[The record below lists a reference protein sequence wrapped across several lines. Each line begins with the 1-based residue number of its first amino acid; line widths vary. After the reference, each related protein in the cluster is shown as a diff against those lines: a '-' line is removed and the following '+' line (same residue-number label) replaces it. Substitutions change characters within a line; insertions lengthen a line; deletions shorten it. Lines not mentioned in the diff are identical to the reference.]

1 MVRLDSVARRPVSV
15 IDSKPVEAQPGVTPD
30 AGGGAPAADVSTP
43 RPRPDLRTVRDA
55 REVALAAERQQ
66 AALLQSRT
74 GPAASS
80 LRTEVLGDGHANCL
94 ELAANGA
101 RGHQE
106 LVFMDDR
113 RAAGA
118 GNADGAGHVLVRDP
132 ASGRVWDPNDGPPP
146 TNTSAW
152 KYRSADAWA
161 AAQGFGAEGGPA
173 YKESGAVRASEVQDV
188 LRLPPEQRAAHIAG
202 NPALGRVEHMLVADG
217 QDPDVP
223 NGAAA
228 GLGLPPLA
236 NVVDGTHGTAAST
249 AVQILETM
257 ADGRPAFRPELG
269 QIGGVQWFVT
279 EGTPHVGRG
288 TSNPV
293 TIPVEIEVPRGS
305 LQFGEAELTRIYQAE
320 LGPARTLAEQQFRQ
334 RNNLAPTDPLNSRAQ
349 NTIRFNAE
357 RIAERQMWTRVGE
370 QVARSESGVGRVT
383 LQNSRFSRGGD
394 GTFTLTS
401 RPEAVRVRGGAN
413 ALVEI
418 IQRTGEPVERPVL
431 QAAEQLASRER
442 WAGRVQGA
450 FRVGGRV
457 LIVAGAVADGYRIYQ
472 ADDRLRE
479 SVRVAGGWAGATAA
493 GGAFATWASPSLA
506 TGPWGWLGYGL
517 GTLGAGAVGYF
528 AGESIAEE
536 AYELVVDGD
545 PIYVGPGD

>member
-1 MVRLDSVARRPVSV
+1 MVVDP
-15 IDSKPVEAQPGVTPD
+15 QPAEVGV
-30 AGGGAPAADVSTP
+30 GGGAEPGGDSPTAEAP
-43 RPRPDLRTVRDA
+43 LRGARPDPQRVRDSRESA
-55 REVALAAERQQ
+55 RAAERQQ
-66 AALLQSRT
+66 AAFFQTR
-74 GPAASS
+74 GPAAST
-80 LRTEVLGDGHANCL
+80 LRSEVLGDGDANCL
-94 ELAANGA
+94 ELAAKGA
-101 RGHQE
+101 RGHHE

-113 RAAGA
+113 RAANA

-146 TNTSAW
+146 ANTNAW
-152 KYRSADAWA
+152 RYRSADAWA
-161 AAQGFGAEGGPA
+161 TAQGFGAEGGPA

-188 LRLPPEQRAAHIAG
+188 LRLPPEQRAARIAES
-202 NPALGRVEHMLVADG
+202 PALARVSDLRVADG
-217 QDPDVP
+217 QDPTVP

-249 AVQILETM
+249 ALQILETM
-257 ADGRPAFRPELG
+257 ADGRPAFRPDVG
-269 QIGGVQWFVT
+269 QVGGVQWFVT
-279 EGTPHVGRG
+279 EGSPHVGRG
-288 TSNPV
+288 ATNPV

-305 LQFGEAELTRIYQAE
+305 LQFGEAELNRIYQSE
-320 LGPARTLAEQQFRQ
+320 LGPARQLAERQFRE
-334 RNNLAPTDPLNSRAQ
+334 RNNLGPNDPLSSRAQ
-349 NTIRFNAE
+349 NTIGHNAE

-370 QVARSESGVGRVT
+370 QVARSETGVGRVT

-418 IQRTGEPVERPVL
+418 IQRTGEPVERPLL
-431 QAAEQLASRER
+431 QAAEQLAARER

-457 LIVAGAVADGYRIYQ
+457 LIVAGAVADGFRIYQ
-472 ADDRLRE
+472 AEDRVRE
-479 SVRVAGGWAGATAA
+479 TVKVAGGWAGATAA

-506 TGPWGWLGYGL
+506 TGPWGWLAYGV

-536 AYELVVDGD
+536 AYELVVDRD
-545 PIYVGPGD
+545 PIYVGPRD

>member
-1 MVRLDSVARRPVSV
+1 MVRLDSVARRSASV
-15 IDSKPVEAQPGVTPD
+15 IDSKPIEAHVGVVSD
-30 AGGGAPAADVSTP
+30 HEEKAPPADVSTP
-43 RPRPDLRTVRDA
+43 RPRPDPRTARDA
-55 REVALAAERQQ
+55 REGALAAERQQ
-66 AALLQSRT
+66 VALLQSRT

-80 LRTEVLGDGHANCL
+80 LRTEVLGDGDANCL

-188 LRLPPEQRAAHIAG
+188 LRLPPKQRAARIAES
-202 NPALGRVEHMLVADG
+202 PALARVSDLRVADG
-217 QDPDVP
+217 QDPTVP

-249 AVQILETM
+249 ALQILETM
-257 ADGRPAFRPELG
+257 ADGRPAFRPDVG
-269 QIGGVQWFVT
+269 QVGGVQWFVT
-279 EGTPHVGRG
+279 EGSPHVGRG
-288 TSNPV
+288 ATNPV

-305 LQFGEAELTRIYQAE
+305 LQFGEAELNRIYQSE
-320 LGPARTLAEQQFRQ
+320 LGPARQLAERQFRE
-334 RNNLAPTDPLNSRAQ
+334 RNNLGPNDPLSSRAQ
-349 NTIRFNAE
+349 NTIGHNAE

-370 QVARSESGVGRVT
+370 QVARSETGVGRVT

-418 IQRTGEPVERPVL
+418 IQRTGEPVERPLL
-431 QAAEQLASRER
+431 QAAEQLAARER

-457 LIVAGAVADGYRIYQ
+457 LIVAGAVADGFRIYQ
-472 ADDRLRE
+472 AEDRVRE
-479 SVRVAGGWAGATAA
+479 TVKVAGGWAGATAA

-506 TGPWGWLGYGL
+506 TGPWGWLAYGV

-536 AYELVVDGD
+536 AYELVVDRD
-545 PIYVGPGD
+545 PIYVGPRD

>member
-1 MVRLDSVARRPVSV
+1 MVVDP
-15 IDSKPVEAQPGVTPD
+15 QPAEVGV
-30 AGGGAPAADVSTP
+30 GGGAELGGDSPTAEAP
-43 RPRPDLRTVRDA
+43 LPGARPDPQKVRDA
-55 REVALAAERQQ
+55 RESARAAERQQ
-66 AALLQSRT
+66 VAFFQPR

-80 LRTEVLGDGHANCL
+80 LRSEVLGDGDANCL
-94 ELAANGA
+94 ELAAKGA
-101 RGHQE
+101 RGHHE

-113 RAAGA
+113 RAANA

-146 TNTSAW
+146 ANTNAW
-152 KYRSADAWA
+152 RYRSADAWA
-161 AAQGFGAEGGPA
+161 TAQGFGAEGGPA

-188 LRLPPEQRAAHIAG
+188 LRLPPEQRAVRIAES
-202 NPALGRVEHMLVADG
+202 PALARVSDLRVADG
-217 QDPDVP
+217 QDPTVP

-249 AVQILETM
+249 ALQILETM
-257 ADGRPAFRPELG
+257 ADGRPAFRPDVG
-269 QIGGVQWFVT
+269 QVGGVQWFVT
-279 EGTPHVGRG
+279 EGSPHVGRG
-288 TSNPV
+288 ATNPV

-305 LQFGEAELTRIYQAE
+305 LQFGEAELNRIYQSE
-320 LGPARTLAEQQFRQ
+320 LGPARQLAERQFRE
-334 RNNLAPTDPLNSRAQ
+334 RNNLGPNDPLSSRAQ
-349 NTIRFNAE
+349 NTIGHNAE

-370 QVARSESGVGRVT
+370 QVARSETGVGRVT

-418 IQRTGEPVERPVL
+418 IQRTGEPVERPLL
-431 QAAEQLASRER
+431 QAAEQLAARER

-457 LIVAGAVADGYRIYQ
+457 LIVAGAVADGFRIYQ
-472 ADDRLRE
+472 AEDRVRE
-479 SVRVAGGWAGATAA
+479 TVKVAGGWAGATAA

-506 TGPWGWLGYGL
+506 TGPWGWLAYGV

-536 AYELVVDGD
+536 AYELVVDRD
-545 PIYVGPGD
+545 PIYVGPRD